1 MQSILAMTTEQRI
14 AQNNATFREANE
26 SIRDKV
32 ERERPPMT
40 TIPFLCECAREDC
53 REPVPMSLDAYAK
66 VRAVP
71 TYFLNFPGHEEVEG
85 AGAVVVECGET
96 FVVVDYRPE
105 GRRT

>member
-1 MQSILAMTTEQRI
+1 MTTELRI

-26 SIRDKV
+26 SIRDTV
-32 ERERPPMT
+32 EREQPPMT
-40 TIPFLCECAREDC
+40 KIPFLCECAREDC
-53 REPVPMSLDAYAK
+53 RELVPMSLDAYAK
-66 VRAVP
+66 VRAEP

-105 GRRT
+105 GKRT